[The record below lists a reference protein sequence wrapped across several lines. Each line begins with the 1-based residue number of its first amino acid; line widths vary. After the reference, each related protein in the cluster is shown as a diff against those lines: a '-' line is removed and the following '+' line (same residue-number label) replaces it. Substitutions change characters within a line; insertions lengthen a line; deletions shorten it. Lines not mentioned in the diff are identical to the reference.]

1 MWNRGKGWTIVVMTV
16 ALSASLV
23 SLAVAQRATP
33 APSPVQST
41 AIPRIAGKP
50 DFSGI
55 WQANNTANWD
65 LQTHQAR
72 PLIAQP
78 GFLPNSVV
86 LAAPV
91 VGLGTLGWVPGGAG

>member
-1 MWNRGKGWTIVVMTV
+1 MRVRRPIIAVTAIFATATIY
-16 ALSASLV
+16 LSLQTAPQT
-23 SLAVAQRATP
+23 APRATP
-33 APSPVQST
+33 AAAPAST
-41 AIPRIAGKP
+41 STLPRVAGKP

-78 GFLPNSVV
+78 GLTGNPV

-91 VGLGTLGWVPGGAG
+91 VGLGTMG